1 MAIIAQQ
8 TLFVWDEIEIL
19 GDLERL
25 NLVIEYM
32 PDEELM
38 EKLERER
45 KNGRNDY
52 PIRAMWNSVLAGVVF
67 QHISIESLRRELS
80 RNGQLRQM
88 CGFYSVSRKIC
99 RNNRKKT
106 EIVPPA
112 CVYTRFLKRLLEHE
126 EEINKIFETLVE
138 ELKELLPDFG
148 VDLAIDSKA
157 ISSLAAGINK
167 NEKADGA
174 GIVMQTGVEKNI
186 KV

>member
-8 TLFVWDEIEIL
+8 TLFGWNEIEIL

-38 EKLERER
+38 DKLERER

-52 PIRAMWNSVLAGVVF
+52 PIRAMWNSVLAGVVY
-67 QHISIESLRRELS
+67 QHISVESLRRELS

-88 CGFYSVSRKIC
+88 CGFYSVSRKAAEKG
-99 RNNRKKT
+99 RKIK
-106 EIVPPA
+106 IVPPA

-138 ELKELLPDFG
+138 QLRKAAAGLG
-148 VDLAIDSKA
+148 VDLSIDSKA
-157 ISSLAAGINK
+157 ISSLATGINK
-167 NEKADGA
+167 K
-174 GIVMQTGVEKNI
+174 
-186 KV
+186 